1 MPITLEDLVKDID
14 PKNTVLLF
22 GAGSSIPS
30 GAPSVSTLI
39 EKYSTAC
46 GVDANGYTLS
56 EMASICETKTSR
68 RKIISV
74 LRDLCSS
81 LRPTGGLK
89 NIALYPWKSIFS
101 TNYDNLIEQAY
112 ENKGKKLRVYDS
124 NFSFTAGGDA
134 EDGVLFKIHG
144 TIERDISDGHNSRII
159 LTEAD
164 YEQTEN
170 YREFLYDRLKG
181 DLAGSDLL
189 IIGHSLSDPD
199 LKAIV
204 NRAATIN
211 SKLLSPGRICLLM
224 YTPDTDRAT
233 LFESRGI
240 RVVFGSIDG
249 FFAAMSPRIA
259 SSSLTITKGDLGLLE
274 SNPVLQP
281 ITTDVAHAAALKA
294 DISGMFNGK
303 PASYADILGGY
314 TFKRKV
320 AEQIRT
326 YLNGD
331 AALCV
336 TLLGAS
342 GVGKTTATRQALI
355 NLRNDGYACFE
366 HQGDHTLSVQHWH
379 SAAEQLKKNG
389 EVAALFV
396 DDAHRHLLQINDL
409 IDALVRSDNAHLKIL
424 ICSSKN
430 HWLPRI
436 KTPHLYKYGETFELS
451 KLHPAE
457 IEALLTLLDTSSE
470 VRGLIEGQFEGF
482 NREERRR
489 RLSIRC
495 EADMFVCLKNIFAND
510 NFDDI
515 VLKEYAD
522 LAEPLRDVYRHVAA
536 MENAGIR
543 VHRQLVIR
551 ILGIDAATIEPVLKS
566 LTDIIS
572 EYGIDERSG
581 IFGWRSRHPVIAGI
595 VAKYKFPDI
604 QKTIELF
611 ESVINNISPTYD
623 IEIRSLRELC
633 NVETGISRIPDK
645 NQQNRLLRMMM
656 SNAPG
661 ERVPRHR
668 LIRNLIDQGQF
679 EKAETEI
686 RLFNKDF
693 GGDGPVHRYKIKLL
707 VERAIRSP
715 GILDED
721 RIAILEEAH
730 ELAVQGVNR
739 YPVNKNILSAFA
751 ELGIEY
757 YRRTGSFAYFDEAI
771 TQLTVAEDKLG
782 DPQVSSLIA
791 YYQRRI
797 AGQPLPEAVEQEQV
811 SLVD

>member
-1 MPITLEDLVKDID
+1 MPIKLEDLAKEID

-30 GAPSVSTLI
+30 GAPSVATLI
-39 EKYSTAC
+39 EKYSAAS
-46 GVDANGYTLS
+46 GVAANGYTLS
-56 EMASICETKTSR
+56 EMASICEAKTSR

-74 LRDLCSS
+74 LRELCAN

-112 ENKGKKLRVYDS
+112 ESKGKKLRVYDS
-124 NFSFTAGGDA
+124 NFSFTATSDA

-159 LTEAD
+159 ITEAD
-164 YEQTEN
+164 YEQTEA
-170 YREFLYDRLKG
+170 YREYLYDRLKG

-189 IIGHSLSDPD
+189 IIGHSLADPD

-204 NRAATIN
+204 NRAAAIN

-224 YTPDTDRAT
+224 YTADPNRAS
-233 LFESRGI
+233 LFESRG
-240 RVVFGSIDG
+240 VKVTFGGIDD
-249 FFAAMSPRIA
+249 FFAALSPRISRA
-259 SSSLTITKGDLGLLE
+259 PKVAVGDLTLLE
-274 SNPVLQP
+274 NFPALQP
-281 ITTDVAHAAALKA
+281 VTTDVAHSAALQP

-303 PASYADILGGY
+303 AATYADVIAGF

-320 AEQIRT
+320 VEQIVV
-326 YLNGD
+326 YLDGD
-331 AALCV
+331 ATLCV

-342 GVGKTTATRQALI
+342 GVGKTTAMRQVLNALRS
-355 NLRNDGYACFE
+355 NGYACFE
-366 HQGDHTLSVQHWH
+366 HKGDHTLSVQHWH
-379 SAAEQLKKNG
+379 DAAEQLKKKG

-396 DDAHRHLLQINDL
+396 DDAHKHLTQINDL
-409 IDALVRSDNAHLKIL
+409 IDALVRSDNAHLKVL

-451 KLHPAE
+451 KLVPAE
-457 IEALLTLLDTSSE
+457 IEALLTLLDVSPE
-470 VRGLIEGQFEGF
+470 VRNLIEGQFEGF

-536 MENAGIR
+536 METAGIR

-551 ILGIDAATIEPVLKS
+551 ILGIDAVAIEPILKN
-566 LTDIIS
+566 LTEIIS
-572 EYGIDERSG
+572 EYGIDERKG

-595 VAKYKFPDI
+595 VSKYKFPDM

-707 VERAIRSP
+707 VERAVRSP

-730 ELAVQGVNR
+730 ELAVQGVSR
-739 YPVNKNILSAFA
+739 YPINKNILSAFA

-757 YRRTGSFAYFDEAI
+757 YRKTGSFAYFDEAI
-771 TQLTVAEDKLG
+771 SQLTIAEEKLG

-797 AGQPLPEAVEQEQV
+797 AGQPLPEAVEREQV
-811 SLVD
+811 SIVD